1 MNLYQSNQ
9 NLDLKASQ
17 QTEFGN
23 KKKSLL
29 QKIPSFFKKA
39 FCHSIPK
46 SPLEK
51 SSKLYSSTPNLYK
64 NNG

>member
-1 MNLYQSNQ
+1 MSIIQSNQ
-9 NLDLKASQ
+9 NIDSKAGSR
-17 QTEFGN
+17 TELRN

-51 SSKLYSSTPNLYK
+51 SSKLSSSTPNLFK
-64 NNG
+64 HNS